1 VFESS
6 TRNGSTDFD
15 LPSFSFRFHAIRRLV
30 NHHRQ
35 KIVDI
40 GHQTFFHSLFFPPL
54 EKGGKGEFEDWKS
67 PSIPLCQR
75 GMLEK
80 AASRC

>member
-1 VFESS
+1 MSDEF
-6 TRNGSTDFD
+6 
-15 LPSFSFRFHAIRRLV
+15 RRLV

-40 GHQTFFHSLFFPPL
+40 GHQTFFHSLFYPPL
-54 EKGGKGEFEDWKS
+54 EKGGKGGFEDWKS

-75 GMLEK
+75 GMLNSFQHLVS
-80 AASRC
+80 SRGLDPETSSG

>member
-1 VFESS
+1 MTKIKNKFRTFE
-6 TRNGSTDFD
+6 F
-15 LPSFSFRFHAIRRLV
+15 RRLV

-54 EKGGKGEFEDWKS
+54 EKGGEGGFEDWKS

-75 GMLEK
+75 GMLKK